1 MAWKFYDATGS
12 LLQGIADGSI
22 ASAKLAAE
30 SVDSDAYVDGSID
43 LAHMSANSVDSDQ
56 YVDASIDYAHIQDV
70 AANSI
75 LVRDANSSGVLS
87 AKALAT
93 TNILIGDGTGF
104 TAASLSGQASMDN
117 AGAVTIGTFNQTT
130 TGSAATLTTARDIG
144 GVSFNGS
151 ASIDLPGVN
160 SAGNQNTSGTAAGLS
175 ATLVVGSGGTG
186 ITSLGSGVA
195 TFMGTPSSANLRSAL
210 TDETGTGGAVFATS
224 PTLVTP
230 ALGTPA
236 SGNLTNC
243 TGAGVGLGLVIA
255 LGG

>member
-1 MAWKFYDATGS
+1 MAWKFYDAPGS
-12 LLQGIADGSI
+12 LLQGVADGSI
-22 ASAKLAAE
+22 TSSKLAAE

-117 AGAVTIGTFNQTT
+117 AGAVTIGTLNQNT
-130 TGSAATLTTARDIG
+130 TGSAATLTTARNIG

-236 SGNLTNC
+236 SGDLSNC

-255 LGG
+255 LS